1 MWIFYA
7 FLVHVLLLGSI
18 LVINFRSTVIKG
30 LQPQTPLLAYDL
42 NPPATRLVLFATDG
56 LRAASFFEDNCR
68 HVPHLREIFMRE
80 GLVGISRTRA
90 PTESR
95 PGHIALLAGF
105 YEDPSAVFKGW
116 KGNPIDF
123 DSVLNRSGYS
133 FSWGCPNIMDV
144 FKKVTKRGGGVH
156 FHPFNDDV
164 YETARW
170 ATYRLDEWVF
180 SQVSALLDRIKNK
193 WNTFSTVVFFLHL
206 MSSDR
211 AGHVHKPGTIL
222 FQKSLNITERGIW
235 EMYRKFEETFPDK
248 NTVYLLTSDHGMT
261 DTGIHGSG
269 TAHEIE
275 TPFMLWGAGVSRI
288 ASTGGARKFVAND
301 DGLQLPLH
309 ELEQAQLT
317 PLMSALLGL
326 PPPMNNFGT
335 LPTGYMA
342 VSEEYE
348 AMAAHSN
355 ALQLLAQYEKLL
367 EQHREGFFADFL
379 NNFDQ
384 LSPAEIKS
392 YKKLILNLHTRKAYS
407 ESLARSNVVME
418 LTLKGIDY
426 YHGYYRNCLLL
437 STTAT
442 FLGIHGSGTAHEI
455 ETPFMLWGA
464 GVSRIASTGGARK
477 FVAND
482 DGLQLPLHELE
493 QAQLTPLMSA
503 LLGLPPP
510 MNNFGTLPTG
520 YMAVSEEYEAMAAHS
535 NALQLLAQYEKL
547 LEQHREGFFADF
559 LNNFDQLSP
568 AEIKSYKKLILNLH
582 TRKAYS
588 ESLARSNVVMELTL
602 KGIDYYHGY
611 YRNCLLLSTTATFLG
626 WIFYLY
632 RLLSRNTAGKL
643 QIMLEKQEKVC
654 RITLDVSM
662 FLLLFFLV
670 AQRAPIAIAFY
681 LLLPMPVWMMAL
693 KPKAC
698 GSTSASVPSSQP
710 GVTARMTSASQLL
723 LIIVCAELMVFT
735 FFERR
740 LISLCFVAFGFYN
753 NWRNFVP
760 NSREFYTWLALVII
774 LACFPLLPPSVGYQN
789 WYLVLA
795 GIVLIVVNALWC
807 KERRLRFT
815 THTKYCN
822 ALVLVNTFI
831 CVHLHSNQIGVPIAL
846 HLASWMFLIYAF
858 ASILFNSESKLEAR
872 LAQICF
878 NLGSLYALLCTSY
891 ESVFVQLLTMEL
903 SLSLAAQS
911 SRSSE
916 KSVLRLAFTILL
928 YTFFSLFG
936 SGNIASISSFDPN
949 IARCFLS
956 TFLPFIIMGLVLLKL
971 LLPVVLNLSIVYTH
985 CECARE
991 QEQRIFIC
999 LLIICDIMGL
1009 NFLFLVR
1016 NQGSWMDIGSSIS
1029 HFVIMEVTTLVLLL
1043 LSYVAKLLLR
1053 LVNCDRLVEKLR

>member
-1 MWIFYA
+1 MWIVYA
-7 FLVHVLLLGSI
+7 LVVHVLLLGSI
-18 LVINFRSTVIKG
+18 FVIYFRSPVING
-30 LQPQTPLLAYDL
+30 LKPQTPFIGYGLEA
-42 NPPATRLVLFATDG
+42 PANRLVLIVTDG

-80 GLVGISRTRA
+80 GLVGISRTRV

-95 PGHIALLAGF
+95 PGHIALLAGL
-105 YEDPSAVFKGW
+105 YEDPSAVLKGW
-116 KGNPIDF
+116 KENPIDF
-123 DSVLNRSGYS
+123 DTVLNRSGHSY
-133 FSWGCPNIMDV
+133 SWGAPDILNIFQKLAGVNDPRMYFDAYSHDMD
-144 FKKVTKRGGGVH
+144 FSGKHK
-156 FHPFNDDV
+156 
-164 YETARW
+164 
-170 ATYRLDEWVF
+170 TYKLDEWVF
-180 SQVSALLDRIKNK
+180 RQVRFLLNRKKDELRKYQP
-193 WNTFSTVVFFLHL
+193 VVFFMHL
-206 MSSDR
+206 LGLDT
-211 AGHVHKPGTIL
+211 AGHVHKPGTPL
-222 FQKSLNITERGIW
+222 FLENLNFTEHGIW
-235 EMYRKFEETFPDK
+235 QIYNEFDNVFPDK
-248 NTVYLLTSDHGMT
+248 KTVYLLTSDHGMT
-261 DTGIHGSG
+261 DSGSHGSG
-269 TAHEIE
+269 APHETE

-288 ASTGGARKFVAND
+288 ASTVGARKFVAND

-317 PLMSALLGL
+317 PLMSALVGL

-367 EQHREGFFADFL
+367 EQHRQGFFADFL

-384 LSPAEIKS
+384 LSPADINT
-392 YKKLILNLHTRKAYS
+392 YKQLIVKLRTERAY
-407 ESLARSNVVME
+407 A
-418 LTLKGIDY
+418 K
-426 YHGYYRNCLLL
+426 
-437 STTAT
+437 
-442 FLGIHGSGTAHEI
+442 
-455 ETPFMLWGA
+455 
-464 GVSRIASTGGARK
+464 
-477 FVAND
+477 
-482 DGLQLPLHELE
+482 
-493 QAQLTPLMSA
+493 
-503 LLGLPPP
+503 
-510 MNNFGTLPTG
+510 
-520 YMAVSEEYEAMAAHS
+520 
-535 NALQLLAQYEKL
+535 
-547 LEQHREGFFADF
+547 
-559 LNNFDQLSP
+559 
-568 AEIKSYKKLILNLH
+568 
-582 TRKAYS
+582 
-588 ESLARSNVVMELTL
+588 SLARSNVVMELTL

>member
-144 FKKVTKRGGGVH
+144 FKKVTKRGGSVH
-156 FHPFNDDV
+156 FHPFNDAV
-164 YETARW
+164 YEAARW

-235 EMYRKFEETFPDK
+235 EMYLKFEETFPDK
-248 NTVYLLTSDHGMT
+248 NTAYLLTSDHGMT

-288 ASTGGARKFVAND
+288 ASTVGARKFVAND
-301 DGLQLPLH
+301 EGLQLPLH

-317 PLMSALLGL
+317 PLMSALVGL

-342 VSEEYE
+342 VSEKYE

-367 EQHREGFFADFL
+367 EQHRQGFFADFL
-379 NNFDQ
+379 KNFDE

-392 YKKLILNLHTRKAYS
+392 YKKLILNLHTR
-407 ESLARSNVVME
+407 R
-418 LTLKGIDY
+418 
-426 YHGYYRNCLLL
+426 
-437 STTAT
+437 
-442 FLGIHGSGTAHEI
+442 
-455 ETPFMLWGA
+455 
-464 GVSRIASTGGARK
+464 
-477 FVAND
+477 
-482 DGLQLPLHELE
+482 
-493 QAQLTPLMSA
+493 
-503 LLGLPPP
+503 
-510 MNNFGTLPTG
+510 
-520 YMAVSEEYEAMAAHS
+520 
-535 NALQLLAQYEKL
+535 
-547 LEQHREGFFADF
+547 
-559 LNNFDQLSP
+559 
-568 AEIKSYKKLILNLH
+568 
-582 TRKAYS
+582 AYS

-662 FLLLFFLV
+662 FLLLIFLV

-774 LACFPLLPPSVGYQN
+774 LACFPLLPLSEGYQN
-789 WYLVLA
+789 WYLFLS
-795 GIVLIVVNALWC
+795 GIVLVFLRAFWS
-807 KERRLRFT
+807 KKRRCSYSY
-815 THTKYCN
+815 HTKYCN
-822 ALVLVNTFI
+822 ALILLNTII
-831 CVHLHSNQIGVPIAL
+831 CAYFDSEKYEIPIL
-846 HLASWMFLIYAF
+846 LYLASWAFLIYAF
-858 ASILFNSESKLEAR
+858 VSVLTNKESDLEQR
-872 LAQICF
+872 LDQICF
-878 NLGSLYALLCTSY
+878 NLGSLHALLSTSY

-903 SLSLAAQS
+903 SLSLAATNS
-911 SRSSE
+911 A
-916 KSVLRLAFTILL
+916 KSVPRVAFSILL
-928 YTFFSLFG
+928 YTLFSFFGMESFESVDNLFDSN
-936 SGNIASISSFDPN
+936 SG
-949 IARCFLS
+949 RCFLWQYAPYI
-956 TFLPFIIMGLVLLKL
+956 TMGLVLLKHS
-971 LLPVVLNLSIVYTH
+971 LPVLLNMSIFYTH
-985 CECARE
+985 CEYARQRE
-991 QEQRIFIC
+991 KRIFIC
-999 LLIICDIMGL
+999 ILFICNIMGL

-1016 NQGSWMDIGSSIS
+1016 NRGSWKDMGASIIN
-1029 HFVIMEVTTLVLLL
+1029 FYIMGLITLIILL
-1043 LSYVAKLLLR
+1043 LSWVAQLLLGLIAIVYR
-1053 LVNCDRLVEKLR
+1053 QV